1 MVTGACF
8 AMFLH
13 VSFIVAMFAVVCTA
27 DLCGA
32 LLWMDHCFGCHK
44 YLQFTCSDDLCGA
57 LH

>member
-13 VSFIVAMFAVVCTA
+13 VSFLVAIFTVACTA

-32 LLWMDHCFGCHK
+32 LLWVDHGFACHK
-44 YLQFTCSDDLCGA
+44 YLQFTCFDDLCES
-57 LH
+57 LI